1 MKLKQIRNKTWQ
13 EQLQLD
19 KTIAPN
25 EKYKRI
31 WVDDPNNPEQIAAW
45 QRSQTK
51 KVYTFP
57 LNKEKFI
64 HFTLAESVAQILADS
79 TIKSQGSTFAVSTS
93 FGVWLPVV
101 QYNHIISKKNDT
113 TIAPRD
119 LKNKLKYQKMLK
131 RGYRVPELGKEI
143 QAIIFQTDQIP
154 KIAHSEE
161 VIWEGDLKIKN
172 AKQLTSREAIQ
183 ILKHTPHQIGS
194 NDEVKYED

>member
-1 MKLKQIRNKTWQ
+1 MKLKQICNQTWQ

-19 KTIAPN
+19 KTVAPN
-25 EKYKRI
+25 ERYKHI

-64 HFTLAESVAQILADS
+64 HFTLAESVAQILEDS
-79 TIKSQGSTFAVSTS
+79 MIKSQGSTFAVSTS

-101 QYNHIISKKNDT
+101 QYDHIIRKKNDR

-131 RGYRVPELGKEI
+131 RGYRAPELGKEI

-183 ILKHTPHQIGS
+183 ILKHAPHQIGS
-194 NDEVKYED
+194 DDEVKYEG